1 MDGQGE
7 QNHWGVIY
15 LRRRPFK
22 KTDPVGARLLEQANA
37 SQKGRIHGATM
48 DLFFFPHKEIDVS
61 NTAPTPQENRMARSF
76 PYPWLPRP
84 REDCIGLFCDFS
96 DRSTLGHVIAIAAIN
111 AMSRSATSTQSLLI
125 IRCCGS
131 LVPEESPE
139 VRTQLVEEIWKALE
153 NLGVPMD
160 VSHYNALLRV
170 YLENEH
176 VFSPTEF
183 LTMLERK
190 GVEPNRVTYQ
200 RLIARY
206 CQQGDID
213 GATRILEFM
222 REKQL
227 PVNESVFNAL
237 IMGHSQADDMESASG
252 ILNVMQQAGLEP
264 SADTYT
270 TLLCGYA
277 KRGDIEA
284 IDRILLECNTKDIYL
299 MDKDY
304 MDIVYT
310 LAVNNHTQLV
320 DSIIE
325 RFRQSAGFN
334 HDALNLILRLVNK
347 GQEDVGLKVL
357 KTMTRSTKPDG
368 QAVPSGV
375 FFIRQMIKA
384 NRPVEKILSLCSE
397 LEAGGQ
403 NPLALSLAVESCL
416 KLGNVE
422 LAFPLLSAMKERGH
436 PIRQHYFWPLIV
448 AKGKAGDV
456 DGVLEILSKMSTE
469 FGIAPSGETVRDYI
483 IPHLPNKS
491 PEEVINTLKP
501 YVSPAA
507 STNALV
513 MLFLFEGD
521 ITMAA
526 HVANRYR
533 AYYNP
538 VLLRRPLVLA
548 LNNTGDVASF
558 ITILRNI
565 HDGVDRLAE
574 LSADDESTL
583 AVPDRTEIVGQYVL
597 EVANTVHK
605 DRAAT
610 LQAVLTSLL
619 EQGLGISNSA
629 AERLQEKLGEDL
641 TGELSTLLS
650 KLSSGDLVP
659 TAVSRPGGFS
669 TGPSSPLVS
678 FSMLPGS
685 LGVSRG
691 ESSRGAKKQ
700 LLSLY
705 IRNKDLENVEK
716 VIQELDLDGFVWN
729 GGLYA
734 QLLDLYVHHEKLENA
749 LEVLQKL
756 RSQEPDFPLNDYKVI
771 RLASLL
777 VKNDRFG
784 EAIELLNKQ
793 PENRTLEER
802 MFVYTSVCWRL
813 LNTLAE
819 AGKSEELRQI
829 FDTLVN
835 LKFIDVNNVML
846 GPLIKAHLARNDLT
860 SALTEFEWCCHQYRA
875 TPFKNEL
882 TCKLIQAEDAAALQ
896 RLTDLSTQ
904 VHGEVNSLYDLVF
917 AFVECGRIRQARKI
931 LETPGLR
938 SRPQRFNSICEHY
951 RHEGLVAPLEGLV
964 EATRDMSYI
973 DRSDIYYHLLL
984 TYCKALEPEK
994 ALGLWT
1000 RMQEEDVQPSDEFLY
1015 KLGTFLTAQG
1025 LSVPFTIPAAPEKV
1039 ELQAT
1044 NPPSSPTSSLFTKAD
1059 QNLTLREQSQIIEIL
1074 LKESRLAEASK
1085 ITLSMLRN
1093 NIHPI
1098 TRIFNFLFVLAAAY
1112 LPVVYVLPFHC
1123 GFHAACAPLVFSLDA
1138 VTRFPNAKKKLLSF
1152 DNRLCYANF
1161 VAGRISEYLGELEEK
1176 IEQAKDEELPKLLE
1190 AFPRGGLVGI
1200 LEKDPSL
1207 LPQFE
1212 RLAEKYAS
1220 RGITTPL
1227 NIVWMKYFI
1236 EGHNTKAEK
1245 IWSDH
1250 LAASPRLMF
1259 QSIVRH
1265 ARRTNDFELINR
1277 LLDKLKL
1284 VKVSET
1290 ALGVVYSCAVDVLVN
1305 LEKCDEALEILN
1317 SAVKDICLENLN
1329 RTALTRLQDG
1339 LLKQGKTFPYKIPEK
1354 NAKKDL
1360 SSSSSSSSD
1369 EDSDSKESSSR
1380 ST

>member
-7 QNHWGVIY
+7 QIQWGVIY
-15 LRRRPFK
+15 LRRRTVK
-22 KTDPVGARLLEQANA
+22 KTDPVGASLLVQVNA
-37 SQKGRIHGATM
+37 SQRGRIHGATM
-48 DLFFFPHKEIDVS
+48 DLLFFPHKEIDVVS
-61 NTAPTPQENRMARSF
+61 YTISPITFATEPATSSSHNENLERS
-76 PYPWLPRP
+76 LRRLDQDVKRSGRISK
-84 REDCIGLFCDFS
+84 RELEDILEEL
-96 DRSTLGHVIAIAAIN
+96 RHT
-111 AMSRSATSTQSLLI
+111 RSATSTQSLLI

-347 GQEDVGLKVL
+347 GQEDIGLKVL

-416 KLGNVE
+416 KSGNVE

-436 PIRQHYFWPLIV
+436 PIRQHYFWPLLV
-448 AKGKAGDV
+448 ARGKAGDV

-491 PEEVINTLKP
+491 PEQVINTLKP

-521 ITMAA
+521 IAMAA

-538 VLLRRPLVLA
+538 IMLRRPLVLA

-669 TGPSSPLVS
+669 TGPSSPLDDS
-678 FSMLPGS
+678 RLKTLIKS
-685 LGVSRG
+685 LEARG
-691 ESSRGAKKQ
+691 ESSRGVKKQ

-802 MFVYTSVCWRL
+802 AFVYTSVCWRL

-819 AGKSEELRQI
+819 AGKSEELRQL
-829 FDTLVN
+829 FDTMVN

-1085 ITLSMLRN
+1085 MMLSMLRN
-1093 NIHPI
+1093 NTHPI
-1098 TRIFNFLFVLAAAY
+1098 TRIFNFLVIQLANAGDVNT
-1112 LPVVYVLPFHC
+1112 LNEI
-1123 GFHAACAPLVFSLDA
+1123 GSLI
-1138 VTRFPNAKKKLLSF
+1138 TPAKKKLLSF

-1161 VAGRISEYLGELEEK
+1161 VAGRISEYLGELEKK
-1176 IEQAKDEELPKLLE
+1176 IEQAKDEELPNLLE

-1220 RGITTPL
+1220 RGISTPL

>member
-22 KTDPVGARLLEQANA
+22 KTDPVGARTFATEPATSSSHNENLERSLRRLDQDVKR
-37 SQKGRIHGATM
+37 SGRIS
-48 DLFFFPHKEIDVS
+48 K
-61 NTAPTPQENRMARSF
+61 
-76 PYPWLPRP
+76 
-84 REDCIGLFCDFS
+84 RELEDILEEL
-96 DRSTLGHVIAIAAIN
+96 RHT
-111 AMSRSATSTQSLLI
+111 RSATSTQSLLI

-368 QAVPSGV
+368 QAIPSGV

-521 ITMAA
+521 IAMAA

-669 TGPSSPLVS
+669 TGPSSPLDDNR
-678 FSMLPGS
+678 LKTLIKS
-685 LGVSRG
+685 LEARG

-931 LETPGLR
+931 LE
-938 SRPQRFNSICEHY
+938 RFNSICEHY

-1044 NPPSSPTSSLFTKAD
+1044 NPPSSPTSSL
-1059 QNLTLREQSQIIEIL
+1059 
-1074 LKESRLAEASK
+1074 SK
-1085 ITLSMLRN
+1085 
-1093 NIHPI
+1093 
-1098 TRIFNFLFVLAAAY
+1098 
-1112 LPVVYVLPFHC
+1112 
-1123 GFHAACAPLVFSLDA
+1123 
-1138 VTRFPNAKKKLLSF
+1138 AKKKLLSF

>member
-1 MDGQGE
+1 MRGKQKQRKRHHMTERERATRRQGNDGEAPRPKLSTEHEFLSSTYVTLFPGIPRTPGASSSTQTFATE
-7 QNHWGVIY
+7 PATSSTHNENLERS
-15 LRRRPFK
+15 LRRLDQDVKR
-22 KTDPVGARLLEQANA
+22 
-37 SQKGRIHGATM
+37 SGRIS
-48 DLFFFPHKEIDVS
+48 K
-61 NTAPTPQENRMARSF
+61 
-76 PYPWLPRP
+76 
-84 REDCIGLFCDFS
+84 RELEDILEEL
-96 DRSTLGHVIAIAAIN
+96 RHT
-111 AMSRSATSTQSLLI
+111 RSATSTQSLLI

-227 PVNESVFNAL
+227 PVNENVFNAL

-252 ILNVMQQAGLEP
+252 ILTVMQQAGLEP
-264 SADTYT
+264 SSDTFT

-277 KRGDIEA
+277 KRGDLEA
-284 IDRILLECNTKDIYL
+284 IDRILLECDTKDIYL

-310 LAVNNHTQLV
+310 LAVNNHAQLV
-320 DSIIE
+320 DS
-325 RFRQSAGFN
+325 
-334 HDALNLILRLVNK
+334 
-347 GQEDVGLKVL
+347 
-357 KTMTRSTKPDG
+357 
-368 QAVPSGV
+368 
-375 FFIRQMIKA
+375 
-384 NRPVEKILSLCSE
+384 PVEKILSLCSE
-397 LEAGGQ
+397 LEANGQ
-403 NPLALSLAVESCL
+403 NPLALSMAVESCL
-416 KLGNVE
+416 KFGNVE
-422 LAFPLLSAMKERGH
+422 LAFPLLSAMNERGH
-436 PIRQHYFWPLIV
+436 PIRQHYFWPLFV
-448 AKGKAGDV
+448 ARGKAGDV

-469 FGIAPSGETVRDYI
+469 FGIAPSGDTVRDYI

-491 PEEVINTLKP
+491 PEQVINTLKP

-513 MLFLFEGD
+513 MLFLFDGD
-521 ITMAA
+521 IAMAA

-538 VLLRRPLVLA
+538 ILLRRPLVLA
-548 LNNTGDVASF
+548 LNNSGDVASF

-565 HDGVDRLAE
+565 HDGIDRLAE
-574 LSADDESTL
+574 LSAEDESTL
-583 AVPDRTEIVGQYVL
+583 VVPDRTEIVGNYVL
-597 EVANTVHK
+597 EVANTVRK

-610 LQAVLTSLL
+610 LQAVLTGLL

-629 AERLQEKLGEDL
+629 AERLQDKLGEDL

-659 TAVSRPGGFS
+659 TFVSRPSGFS
-669 TGPSSPLVS
+669 TGPSSPLDDNRLKTLIKS
-678 FSMLPGS
+678 LEAKGESS
-685 LGVSRG
+685 LGVKR
-691 ESSRGAKKQ
+691 Q

-716 VIQELDLDGFVWN
+716 VIQELDSDGFVWN
-729 GGLYA
+729 GGMYA

-749 LEVLQKL
+749 LDVLQKL
-756 RSQEPDFPLNDYKVI
+756 RSQEPNFTLNDYKVI

-793 PENRTLEER
+793 PENRKLEER
-802 MFVYTSVCWRL
+802 MFMYTSVCWRL

-819 AGKSEELRQI
+819 AGKSEELRQL
-829 FDTLVN
+829 FDTMVN

-875 TPFKNEL
+875 TPYKNEL

-984 TYCKALEPEK
+984 TYCKASEPEK

-1025 LSVPFTIPAAPEKV
+1025 LSVPFTIPAAPEKGV
-1039 ELQAT
+1039 
-1044 NPPSSPTSSLFTKAD
+1044 SLYRFTKAD
-1059 QNLTLREQSQIIEIL
+1059 QNLTLRDQSQIIEIL

-1085 ITLSMLRN
+1085 MTLSMLRN

-1098 TRIFNFLFVLAAAY
+1098 TRIFNFLIIRLANAGDINT
-1112 LPVVYVLPFHC
+1112 LNDI
-1123 GFHAACAPLVFSLDA
+1123 GSLL
-1138 VTRFPNAKKKLLSF
+1138 TPAKKKLLSF

-1161 VAGRISEYLGELEEK
+1161 VAGRISEYFGELEKEV
-1176 IEQAKDEELPKLLE
+1176 EQAKDEDLPNLLE
-1190 AFPRGGLVGI
+1190 AFPRGGAVGI
-1200 LEKDPSL
+1200 LDKDPSL

-1220 RGITTPL
+1220 RGITIPL

-1236 EGHNTKAEK
+1236 EGRNTEAEK

-1259 QSIVRH
+1259 QSIVKQARH
-1265 ARRTNDFELINR
+1265 TNDFELINR
-1277 LLDKLKL
+1277 LIDKLKL
-1284 VKVSET
+1284 AKVSES
-1290 ALGVVYSCAVDVLVN
+1290 ALGIAYSCAVDVLEYIN
-1305 LEKCDEALEILN
+1305 FFLQQKR
-1317 SAVKDICLENLN
+1317 VKH
-1329 RTALTRLQDG
+1329 RLI
-1339 LLKQGKTFPYKIPEK
+1339 KQQQYLSDH
-1354 NAKKDL
+1354 DL
-1360 SSSSSSSSD
+1360 FLSMLP
-1369 EDSDSKESSSR
+1369 
-1380 ST
+1380 